1 MRYVEAR
8 VEEFS
13 RDEAYRI
20 YVTTSLQLAPQSKYI
35 NKDYTDLV
43 NNKKEKERSGDDIA
57 KDIFN
62 RAGLK
67 FK

>member
-8 VEEFS
+8 WNDFN
-13 RDEAYRI
+13 RDETYRI
-20 YVTTSLQLAPQSKYI
+20 YVTTSLKLAPQSKFL
-35 NKDYTDLV
+35 NNDYWDLV
-43 NNKKEKERSGDDIA
+43 DMKEPDNRTGDEIASDI
-57 KDIFN
+57 IE

>member
-8 VEEFS
+8 WEDYTREET
-13 RDEAYRI
+13 YRI
-20 YVTTSLQLAPQSKYI
+20 YVTTSLKLAPQSKFI
-35 NKDYTDLV
+35 NKDYNDIV
-43 NNKKEKERSGDDIA
+43 NMTPVEEKSGDEIVADV
-57 KDIFN
+57 FE